1 MKINGRT
8 CQSVWYI
15 TTSLVKKGRR
25 SLWALALTEL
35 SKAAAAG
42 KHVCVSVCVCV
53 CELYTYVHSMGGWDI
68 PAATKGP
75 PATHTHTHTMTHISI
90 PPFAREL
97 RMQGASC
104 LWLCFTC
111 RVAYVL
117 SVSSALK
124 FSLPQSRSPRSFIP
138 SVHLCMRC
146 IYRASFGRWAD
157 AKHRP
162 RKLVKW

>member
-1 MKINGRT
+1 MVGLVKV
-8 CQSVWYI
+8 CDKA

-25 SLWALALTEL
+25 SLWALALTRQNWARL
-35 SKAAAAG
+35 QWQA
-42 KHVCVSVCVCV
+42 CVCVCV
-53 CELYTYVHSMGGWDI
+53 CVCVNYTRMFIVWKARSFLLQRK
-68 PAATKGP
+68 AS
-75 PATHTHTHTMTHISI
+75 HTHTHTMTHISI

-97 RMQGASC
+97 RMRGASC

-146 IYRASFGRWAD
+146 IYPASFGRWAD